1 MKTIKSFALA
11 AISAFAVMGFSS
23 CNSTDSPAEP
33 LFVLDLNEANFSF
46 NSGNY
51 WTDCYTAGNFN
62 ATPFVFSHSAWNNE
76 WDGES
81 YPAWNGFCPSRV
93 NDTMD
98 YESDWVGH
106 QWACIPQNPNNG
118 IYLVGNSEAEVHDNP
133 LENKNCSIRLSSYGL
148 FNPKYAYVTN
158 SSYTYYCA
166 KNGSAFSEPFKT
178 DDNFV
183 LHIVGVRGGLM
194 TGHLQYPLIY
204 NGIYLDQWGII
215 TLEQLGT
222 VDEVLF
228 YVDST
233 KKNAYGLTVPAYFC
247 ITDFMY
253 NLPGS
258 VNN

>member
-76 WDGES
+76 WDGVS

-98 YESDWVGH
+98 YESDWVDH

-118 IYLVGNSEAEVHDNP
+118 IYLVGNSEAEVHENP

-253 NLPGS
+253 NLPGL